1 MHKSYKR
8 IIDSIGNTPLVE
20 ISRLNPNKKI
30 KIMAKIESAN
40 PGGAIK
46 DRAAL
51 FMIEGAEK
59 RGALTP
65 DKIILEATS
74 GNTGIGLAMIAAAK
88 GYKLCLTL
96 PESASEER
104 KKILRALGA
113 ELHFTPANQGTDGAI
128 EVAYKMLRE
137 NPDKYFGTDQFNNE
151 DNIAAHYYGTAQE
164 IWDQTDGAVTAV
176 VSCLGTTGTAMGISR
191 RLKELNPQIKII
203 GVEPY
208 LKHKIQGLKNMRES
222 YRPGI
227 FDKKRLDEKV
237 NILDE
242 DAFAMA
248 RRLAREEGIMAGMSS
263 GAAMFVAVQK
273 ALQMQEGLI
282 VVIFP
287 DSGERYLSTELFA
300 VKEEE
305 STFNLYNILQR
316 QKTFFKPVQSGKILM
331 HTCGPTVH
339 DAPHLG
345 NYRRLVVAD
354 LVCRYFMYQGYTVKH
369 IVDIVDLT
377 DKSVK
382 GSEKEG
388 RELADYTNKYLQVF
402 LKDTESL
409 NIRRDNIYIKASEN
423 IDEMLKMVEKLVDK
437 NYAYEKLH
445 SVYYDISKLTDYGLL
460 SNVNLRKTRQ
470 VKTIDLDDYEKD
482 SPMDFALLKRASLG
496 ELKRGIYYKTKWGNI
511 RPGWHIECAAISHKY
526 LGALYDIHI
535 SGVDEVFPHC
545 ENILAINKAF
555 SGKNGA
561 NYWLNA
567 ELVMVAGRKMSR
579 SLNNSVPLSQLRKNG
594 YQGRDVRFFLLG
606 THYRKPLNYSEEAM
620 VAARNNVK
628 RLDMFI
634 SGLNAVNNDGIGY
647 AEVDQLIYDLKNGF
661 AVALDDD
668 LNIAGVLAGLFDFIG
683 KINPPLSKG
692 TINKSDSRKILA
704 ALENINEVIGVMNFE
719 VRPAP
724 QEILELIEKREAAR
738 KAHKWQEAD
747 VLRSQLALLNVEVQD
762 LLQGTIWHFKSMTPV
777 ENKRSEG

>member
-1 MHKSYKR
+1 MHNSYKS

-30 KIMAKIESAN
+30 KILAKIESAN
-40 PGGAIK
+40 PGGSIK
-46 DRAAL
+46 DRTAL

-59 RGALTP
+59 RGELTP
-65 DKIILEATS
+65 GKIILEATS

-88 GYKLCLTL
+88 GYKLCLTMS
-96 PESASEER
+96 EAASDER

-113 ELHFTPANQGTDGAI
+113 ELIFTPAAQGTDGAI

-137 NPDKYFGTDQFNNE
+137 NPDKYFGTDQYNND
-151 DNIAAHYYGTAQE
+151 DNSAAHYYGTAQE
-164 IWDQTDGAVTAV
+164 IWDQTDGQVTMV
-176 VSCLGTTGTAMGISR
+176 VSSLGTTGTAMGISR

-227 FDKKRLDEKV
+227 FDKKCLDEKV

-248 RRLAREEGIMAGMSS
+248 RRLAGEEGIMAGMSS
-263 GAAMFVAVQK
+263 GAAMFIAAQK
-273 ALQMQEGLI
+273 ALQIQKGLI

-300 VKEEE
+300 VKEEA
-305 STFNLYNILQR
+305 STFSLYNILQR
-316 QKTFFKPVQSGKILM
+316 QKTFFRPVNSGEVLM

-339 DAPHLG
+339 DAPHMG
-345 NYRRLVVAD
+345 NYRRLVVSD
-354 LVCRYFMYQGYTVKH
+354 LVCRYLLYQGYSVKH

-388 RELADYTNKYLQVF
+388 MELADYTNKYLQIF
-402 LKDTESL
+402 LKDTETL
-409 NIRRDNIYIKASEN
+409 NIRGDNIYIKASEN
-423 IDEMLKMVEKLVDK
+423 VEEMFKIVEKLVDK

-470 VKTIDLDDYEKD
+470 AKTIDLDDYEKD

-526 LGALYDIHI
+526 LGAIYDIHI
-535 SGVDEVFPHC
+535 SGADEVFPHG

-579 SLNNSVPLSQLRKNG
+579 SLNNALPLSQLFQRG
-594 YQGRDVRFFLLG
+594 YSGKDVRFFLLG

-620 VAARNNVK
+620 EAARNNVK

-634 SGLNAVNNDGIGY
+634 RRLNAVNNDGNGY
-647 AEVDQLIYDLKNGF
+647 ADVDQLIYDLKNGF
-661 AVALDDD
+661 AAALDDD
-668 LNIAGVLAGLFDFIG
+668 LNIAGALAELFDFMG
-683 KINPPLSKG
+683 KINYPLSQG
-692 TINKSDSRKILA
+692 IINKNDSQKILA
-704 ALENINEVIGVMNFE
+704 ALGNIDEVIGVMNFE
-719 VRPAP
+719 VRPASK
-724 QEILELIEKREAAR
+724 EIVELIEKREAAR

-747 VLRSQLALLNVEVQD
+747 VLRSQLALLNVEVLD
-762 LLQGTIWHFKSMTPV
+762 MPQGTIWHFKS
-777 ENKRSEG
+777 NDAR